1 MKSKNLWLLALVG
14 YGIYWYYQN
23 KKKPVDASTSAIAPD
38 TSMNTPTVAN
48 ADVNVRFAIGKLKK
62 FGNVPNT
69 I

>member
-23 KKKPVDASTSAIAPD
+23 KKKLEVTSTSAVMPD
-38 TSMNTPTVAN
+38 TSMQTPTVAN
-48 ADVNVRFAIGKLKK
+48 ADVNVRFAIGNLKK

>member
-23 KKKPVDASTSAIAPD
+23 KKKPEVTSTSAVMPD
-38 TSMNTPTVAN
+38 TSMQTPTVAN
-48 ADVNVRFAIGKLKK
+48 ADVNVRFAIGNLKK

>member
-23 KKKPVDASTSAIAPD
+23 KKKPVDANTSAVAPD
-38 TSMNTPTVAN
+38 TSMNVPTVA
-48 ADVNVRFAIGKLKK
+48 AGDVNVKYAITGLRK

>member
-23 KKKPVDASTSAIAPD
+23 KKKPVDANTSALAPD
-38 TSMNTPTVAN
+38 TSMNTPTVAS
-48 ADVNVRFAIGKLKK
+48 ADYNVKFAIGKLKK

>member
-23 KKKPVDASTSAIAPD
+23 KKKPVNTSTSAISPD
-38 TSMNTPTVAN
+38 TSMATPTVAS
-48 ADVNVRFAIGKLKK
+48 ADYNVKFAIGNLRK